1 MPRCF
6 YRRIPLSITAVV
18 LLLTPPRGSAGA
30 QSTEFGAAPR
40 AAEAGQ
46 KSPTLARV
54 IGILPGAGHMYAGE
68 TGRGFAYLGGMVG
81 VLLFSSM
88 LVATDCTAGAFVR
101 ESEDSCPSSPL
112 IMNAAA
118 TATLGI
124 WGWSIYDAARA
135 ANQTNARRGLRVSM
149 RLIPTM
155 QGRSLRRATGAGALV
170 AIRLGLH

>member
-18 LLLTPPRGSAGA
+18 LLLTPPRASAGA

-46 KSPTLARV
+46 KSPTLARA

-68 TGRGFAYLGGMVG
+68 TGKGFAYLGGMVG
-81 VLLFSSM
+81 VMVLSSM
-88 LVATDCTAGAFVR
+88 LVVTDCTAGAVVR
-101 ESEDSCPSSPL
+101 DSEDSCPSSL
-112 IMNAAA
+112 LMNAAA

-124 WGWSIYDAARA
+124 WGWSIYDAGRA
-135 ANQTNARRGLRVSM
+135 ANRTNARRGLRVSM
-149 RLIPTM
+149 RLVPTM
-155 QGRSLRRATGAGALV
+155 RGRSLSRVTGAGALV
-170 AIRLGLH
+170 AIRLGLR